1 VAPPDQLVFF
11 LQLRPMAAEAAEH
24 SQLPASMAA
33 LEAAVGRPKVGAKP
47 EELPHQDRDRMEA
60 PVTAQSQQVQ
70 VVEVVALA
78 QQDQTERLE
87 WLAMAGTGLVPQLL
101 EHRSR
106 EQAAAEVDMIHVSY
120 QLHRHQEEVEEVEQV
135 GPAMSLEQLQMAP
148 QDRQIL
154 AAVVVEVTGLAHRP
168 VRVAMEAA
176 ASSFC
181 ASLAAP
187 RWVLDLPHPPQPM
200 GHTPSFL

>member
-1 VAPPDQLVFF
+1 
-11 LQLRPMAAEAAEH
+11 MAAEAAEH

-33 LEAAVGRPKVGAKP
+33 PEAAVGRPKVGAKP

-60 PVTAQSQQVQ
+60 PVTALQQQVPGAVA
-70 VVEVVALA
+70 VVLA

-168 VRVAMEAA
+168 VPAAMEVAA
-176 ASSFC
+176 LSFC
-181 ASLAAP
+181 VSLAAL
-187 RWVLDLPHPPQPM
+187 RLGRDLPHPPQRM
-200 GHTPSFL
+200 ELTPSFL